1 MKKWFLI
8 ALGALLLL
16 LCSCKTN
23 QGDTAMNDL
32 DVVGTKEI
40 SVTFVNGVE
49 DADIWILPQTDENL
63 GTTLWGTPT
72 LKDSV
77 KDTIGTCRVEGGAE
91 NYIVR
96 IIDADEA
103 YYAASDFILLDG
115 YTVRFTSDTDKYDA
129 ALTVIDE
136 NGSVIWEQNSVFIGV
151 IE

>member
-1 MKKWFLI
+1 
-8 ALGALLLL
+8 
-16 LCSCKTN
+16 
-23 QGDTAMNDL
+23 MNDL

-77 KDTIGTCRVEGGAE
+77 KDTIGTCRIEGGAE

-103 YYAASDFILLDG
+103 YYAARDFMEMNTAQEHHTVPYPGAHVPDG
-115 YTVRFTSDTDKYDA
+115 AQSGAEKPVRFCQNCGAQAGDGKFCEYC
-129 ALTVIDE
+129 
-136 NGSVIWEQNSVFIGV
+136 GSPLKLG
-151 IE
+151 

>member
-1 MKKWFLI
+1 
-8 ALGALLLL
+8 
-16 LCSCKTN
+16 
-23 QGDTAMNDL
+23 MNDL

-96 IIDADEA
+96 IIDKDGA
-103 YYAASDFILLDG
+103 YYAARDFVLQDG
-115 YTVRFTSDTDKYDA
+115 RTVRFSTDTDKYNA
-129 ALTVIDE
+129 SLAVLDE
-136 NGSVIWEQNSVFIGV
+136 SGSVITKKDGVFEGV
-151 IE
+151 LG

>member
-1 MKKWFLI
+1 
-8 ALGALLLL
+8 
-16 LCSCKTN
+16 
-23 QGDTAMNDL
+23 MNDL

-77 KDTIGTCRVEGGAE
+77 KDTIGTCRVKGGAE

-136 NGSVIWEQNSVFIGV
+136 NGSVIWEQNGVFIGV
-151 IE
+151 IG